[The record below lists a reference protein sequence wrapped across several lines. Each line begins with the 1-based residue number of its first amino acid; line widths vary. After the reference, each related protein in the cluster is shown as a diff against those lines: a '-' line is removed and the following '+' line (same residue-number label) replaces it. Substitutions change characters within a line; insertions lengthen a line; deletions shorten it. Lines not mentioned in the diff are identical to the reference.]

1 MDKKGQMS
9 ADLIFVTLI
18 AIVIMAGFVSFISNE
33 SQQNQTGNLG
43 QARMQ
48 GENVAETVNTVYTNG
63 PGYTI
68 NLTIPSTPSLT
79 AIISGSTHTV
89 TVNCENQN
97 VVVNL
102 IPTNIE
108 DATLSSGSSYIITNN
123 NGTIQ
128 ISPNKGTTS

>member
-48 GENVAETVNTVYTNG
+48 GEKIAEAVNTVYING

-68 NLTIPSTPSLT
+68 NLTIPSTPSFS
-79 AIISGSTHTV
+79 ASVDKDTHSLNV
-89 TVNCENQN
+89 LCEGGQN
-97 VVVNL
+97 ININL
-102 IPTNIE
+102 IPTNI
-108 DATLSSGSSYIITNN
+108 DDTTNLTQGHKYNVTNN
-123 NGTIQ
+123 NGLIQ
-128 ISPNKGTTS
+128 FNQYKGT